1 MNNYQSLIRD
11 IPDFPRKGILFK
23 DITPLLQ
30 SADAFKQVVK
40 DMSEPFA
47 NESLDS
53 VVSVEARGYIFG
65 AAVAYQLGIGFTP
78 VRKLGKLP
86 WETAKIEYSLEYG
99 SSTLEI
105 HTDALRPGQRVLLV
119 DDVLA
124 TGGTLRATISLVE
137 QAGVEIVGIV
147 VLAELVRLQGAKT
160 LSKYRL
166 VSLLHL

>member
-1 MNNYQSLIRD
+1 MNNYQSFIRD

-30 SADAFKQVVK
+30 EADAFRQVVK
-40 DMSEPFA
+40 DMSEPFSH
-47 NESLDS
+47 ESLDS

-65 AAVAYQLGIGFTP
+65 AAVAYRLGIGFTP

-86 WETAKIEYSLEYG
+86 SDTAQIEYSLEYG

-137 QAGVEIVGIV
+137 QAGAEIVGIV
-147 VLAELVRLQGAKT
+147 VLVELLGLQGAKS
-160 LSKYRL
+160 LNKYRL